1 MVKKQSKSPDKYVI
15 CFWNTRKE
23 SFIVN
28 QEGEFDSSNADP
40 EKSNDGEL
48 KP

>member
-28 QEGEFDSSNADP
+28 QEGEFDRSNADP